1 MGQLATF
8 DGEKKIGLVQDIED
22 DGGSHYIEL
31 GTPFQRVQQL
41 AIEWPWSHGR
51 AEKKQQGQDHGL
63 IRGTPRVEMI
73 YNHAEKLLKSP
84 SARMYAA
91 LDLAT
96 PVPGRKNANKSQ
108 IRL

>member
-8 DGEKKIGLVQDIED
+8 DGEKKFKILKMMEAAITLSWGPPFKECNSKQLNGPGHTSR
-22 DGGSHYIEL
+22 GG
-31 GTPFQRVQQL
+31 
-41 AIEWPWSHGR
+41 
-51 AEKKQQGQDHGL
+51 KKQQGQDHGL

-96 PVPGRKNANKSQ
+96 PVPGWKNANKSQ

>member
-1 MGQLATF
+1 MA
-8 DGEKKIGLVQDIED
+8 LVTRA
-22 DGGSHYIEL
+22 GG
-31 GTPFQRVQQL
+31 
-41 AIEWPWSHGR
+41 
-51 AEKKQQGQDHGL
+51 KKQQGQDHGL

-108 IRL
+108 IRLGYGAHLQLP